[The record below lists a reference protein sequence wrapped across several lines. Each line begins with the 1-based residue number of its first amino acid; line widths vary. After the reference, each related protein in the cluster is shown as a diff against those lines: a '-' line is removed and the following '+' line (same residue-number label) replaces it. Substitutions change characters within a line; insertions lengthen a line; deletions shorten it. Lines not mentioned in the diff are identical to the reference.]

1 MMGNMT
7 ATSTNASAHC
17 FSLTPYE
24 CYPIYGGGFVILVL
38 FVVVCILSCA
48 CLIRRR
54 SRRRRRS
61 RDISEST
68 AGKSAQNDYKI
79 ENLTNE

>member
-1 MMGNMT
+1 MSINF
-7 ATSTNASAHC
+7 TS
-17 FSLTPYE
+17 PD
-24 CYPIYGGGFVILVL
+24 CYKREVFACSIITGGGFVILVI

-54 SRRRRRS
+54 RRRRRRS

-68 AGKSAQNDYKI
+68 TGKSAQNDYKI